1 MTESFELLRGRR
13 RWLARFLPGLA
24 LPFLLSGCAS
34 HKPQM
39 PFEARY
45 HPSNIYSKG
54 PMLDPDVK
62 RVALLPMA
70 SQLPTET
77 FLAGVESLQPLL
89 QAELE
94 KTKLFDVVVVTTE
107 HSSDSSPQSRT

>member
-1 MTESFELLRGRR
+1 MLESRMTESFDLLRGCR

-24 LPFLLSGCAS
+24 LPFLLSGCAF

-45 HPSNIYSKG
+45 RPSNIYSKG

-70 SQLPTET
+70 SQLPT
-77 FLAGVESLQPLL
+77 VEVDL
-89 QAELE
+89 
-94 KTKLFDVVVVTTE
+94 
-107 HSSDSSPQSRT
+107 SSRRPDPSA